1 MSLTNKWKLQLNLE
15 PQNNNNNNLQERLI
29 YKYSHI
35 LSALERKDNVIG
47 FHIQLDYKLV
57 MLISSALKHS
67 QIDAV

>member
-15 PQNNNNNNLQERLI
+15 PQKNNNNLQERLI

-67 QIDAV
+67 QIDDV